1 MVELVNR
8 FLVYLRDAKKIKS
21 EEKLRAYYEFA
32 YQFYMDFIPLEYPEL
47 KQSIANMDPEIVEY
61 FIRYWLIDN
70 DLVYSPEEL
79 QTAGLALRHFFKFL
93 VVEERLTRKK
103 ANALQ
108 RKTMILDYDEI
119 FAVPSELD
127 DGVEAGEFWDGV
139 FDDLDA
145 SVSKLEAYR
154 KHRADSISANLKNL
168 DTIPPFIILIKY
180 FLECIKNSQ
189 FDGIDL
195 SQGNFIINAKLDE
208 LLKKAEFLPNV
219 DYYDFFRSLVWLSE
233 EMGFI
238 DIGKEHWSIRKEG
251 TQILDLELKEIWK
264 EILLGIEEL
273 FLLFPS
279 LGLNTPL
286 EQKKSGEFS
295 VFIDVMRRLPTNMW
309 VKLEAGYSLYSNNSL
324 STSAG
329 LLDKLINY
337 SENQPLKSICQ
348 ACYWSGLLDV
358 KIENNQ
364 AIRIIKTPLG
374 STFFSQIQP
383 PEIDGY

>member
-154 KHRADSISANLKNL
+154 KHRADLILADLKKL

-295 VFIDVMRRLPTNMW
+295 VFIDVMRRLPTNM
-309 VKLEAGYSLYSNNSL
+309 
-324 STSAG
+324 
-329 LLDKLINY
+329 
-337 SENQPLKSICQ
+337 
-348 ACYWSGLLDV
+348 
-358 KIENNQ
+358 
-364 AIRIIKTPLG
+364 
-374 STFFSQIQP
+374 
-383 PEIDGY
+383 